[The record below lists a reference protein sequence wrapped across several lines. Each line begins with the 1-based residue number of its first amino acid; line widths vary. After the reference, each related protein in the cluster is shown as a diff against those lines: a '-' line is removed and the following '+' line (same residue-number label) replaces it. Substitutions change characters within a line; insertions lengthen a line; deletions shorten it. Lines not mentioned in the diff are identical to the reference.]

1 VVDRRHKGE
10 ANLAHDLEPK
20 LERGASI
27 APLSLGKCRPDVCG
41 GRRCLGCVGESRVH
55 RHLVE
60 TSYPIDTVSD
70 PETWTLGDFT
80 GAICSEVF
88 KASCAYFQNVSDGQ
102 GARSLA

>member
-1 VVDRRHKGE
+1 M
-10 ANLAHDLEPK
+10 
-20 LERGASI
+20 
-27 APLSLGKCRPDVCG
+27 
-41 GRRCLGCVGESRVH
+41 
-55 RHLVE
+55 E